1 MESRTPTVLYVDDD
15 ADDRE
20 FLSEAICELNPGAHV
35 VLAEN
40 GMEALD
46 YLTAL
51 SNKHKD
57 LPCLVVLD
65 INMPVL
71 DGRQTFEKIKSN
83 PDFTNLSIIVFTSSE
98 NPEDKAMFQKQG
110 VEMITKP
117 NNLSRFSK
125 IASHMLTLCA

>member
-1 MESRTPTVLYVDDD
+1 MVLAPRTVLYVDDD

-20 FLSEAICELNPGAHV
+20 FLAEAINELNPATQV
-35 VLAEN
+35 VCAEN

-46 YLTAL
+46 YLNGL
-51 SNKHKD
+51 RSHPED

-71 DGRQTFEKIKSN
+71 DGRQTFQKIKDD
-83 PDFTNLSIIVFTSSE
+83 PTFDRVSIIVFTSSE
-98 NPEDKAMFQKQG
+98 NPQDKAMFQKLG

-117 NNLSRFSK
+117 NNVSYFSR
-125 IASHMLTLCA
+125 IASHMLSHCA